1 MAKQHSPQQYAIKSA
16 RSELIRMTKVRKCE
30 YIWQETF
37 FSLIQHNYLKDSF
50 FSLIEKQTRSSAVE
64 INREKNHI
72 KYRRKHHANCYICRI
87 GCFFWTSP
95 ELLHGIRREAVG
107 RVNVQNREGEE
118 CGGGQSHVT
127 LIILQNVA
135 ANNGRVPKR
144 GQLGIGE

>member
-30 YIWQETF
+30 YIWQRLF
-37 FSLIQHNYLKDSF
+37 FAHTTQLPERQFLFTDREANQI
-50 FSLIEKQTRSSAVE
+50 IRSWDKS
-64 INREKNHI
+64 REKSHKI
-72 KYRRKHHANCYICRI
+72 STQANCYICRI

-95 ELLHGIRREAVG
+95 ELLHGILREAVG
-107 RVNVQNREGEE
+107 RVNLQNREGEK